1 MHFFL
6 SLLLPFVAALKRL
19 RGRFTNLIQ
28 EDEAILE
35 SEARNSSSIGSLS
48 LWQLLKTRRLWRAVI
63 IGIGLQLSQQ
73 LSGINIAFYF
83 SSSIF
88 KEAKVNNGD
97 VATVIVGAV
106 GMNKMLGV
114 CL

>member
-1 MHFFL
+1 M
-6 SLLLPFVAALKRL
+6 KRL

-28 EDEAILE
+28 EDETILE

-106 GMNKMLGV
+106 GKNKMLDA
-114 CL
+114 CF